1 MLPAVARWRPS
12 PAVLALALGV
22 AIGRPGLRLVEPRL
36 AQDGGLLEVLSQLA
50 LLASLFCVGLR
61 IQMPFSWSRWRIPT
75 RLATL
80 SMLATLILASAAAML
95 LFGVNFLEALL
106 IAGIL
111 APTDP
116 VLGPEA
122 VAEPQAAEAH
132 SVEGSLNSALALALI
147 AVVLGLMG
155 LETGADGTTA
165 AAPAWLASRAL
176 WWLLG
181 GAAIGWLIGLGMA
194 RWIALMDFDRQTAR
208 FETTLETIVVFATSV
223 LAFAGA
229 EVLHAGGVPAVFVA
243 AVALSHGGRFRA
255 PVRRRPMGRRV
266 LKIAGRV
273 EKLAVLASIVL
284 LGVLSSEM
292 DFRLKIVA
300 FALLL
305 LGLIR
310 PLAVRLGLADLQSA
324 APQRR
329 SLEWAG
335 IRGTASLYGLVFAIN
350 HGVSGPFARQLA
362 GIVLF
367 VIAGSIVLHGAAATP
382 VQRASPGALSS

>member
-1 MLPAVARWRPS
+1 MLPAVARWRPR

-22 AIGRPGLRLVEPRL
+22 AVGRPGLRLVEPSL
-36 AQDGGLLEVLSQLA
+36 AEDGGLLEVLSEFA
-50 LLASLFCVGLR
+50 LLACLFCVGLR
-61 IQMPFSWSRWRIPT
+61 IQMPISWSCWRIPT

-80 SMLATLILASAAAML
+80 SMLATLILGSAAAML

-106 IAGIL
+106 IASIL

-132 SVEGSLNSALALALI
+132 CVEGSLNSALTVALI

-155 LETGADGTTA
+155 LEIGADEKTA

-176 WWLLG
+176 WWVSG
-181 GAAIGWLIGLGMA
+181 GAAIGWLIGFGMA
-194 RWIALMDFDRQTAR
+194 RWIALMDFDRQAAR

-243 AVALSHGGRFRA
+243 GVALSHGGRFRT

-284 LGVLSSEM
+284 LGALSGEM
-292 DFRLKIVA
+292 DFRLKIAA
-300 FALLL
+300 FAVLL

-310 PLAVRLGLADLQSA
+310 PFAVRLGLADLPAA

-329 SLEWAG
+329 ALEWAG
-335 IRGTASLYGLVFAIN
+335 VRGTASLYGLVFAIN
-350 HGVSGPFARQLA
+350 HGLSGPFARQLA